1 MEKLEQYLKEQIS
14 FLSAKEH
21 NELVSRL
28 ANLISVYPF
37 NQYEFIISTLLGL
50 DKLSTDDYYTLRY
63 D

>member
-28 ANLISVYPF
+28 APPRCRWRGRGRQMAS
-37 NQYEFIISTLLGL
+37 GGG
-50 DKLSTDDYYTLRY
+50 
-63 D
+63 